1 MEHIIKSQ
9 LFISFCS
16 SFYGIQICDLTRT
29 EKIQTAWRKL
39 LRDVWQLPYRT
50 HSRLLPSL
58 SNSMCCKHMM
68 VKWFIKFACN
78 GLQHNSPEIRYM
90 FNTAVTLQNTSFA
103 KSLRLAGKETQL
115 VPESFSDQSVYF
127 CVRQIMKECEQQC
140 KMLDDCRTSH
150 TISELSKFEGWTV
163 WFNSY

>member
-1 MEHIIKSQ
+1 
-9 LFISFCS
+9 
-16 SFYGIQICDLTRT
+16 
-29 EKIQTAWRKL
+29 
-39 LRDVWQLPYRT
+39 
-50 HSRLLPSL
+50 
-58 SNSMCCKHMM
+58 
-68 VKWFIKFACN
+68 
-78 GLQHNSPEIRYM
+78 M

-150 TISELSKFEGWTV
+150 TISELANLRDGLFDSILTRNETIELL
-163 WFNSY
+163 NTLCLQ